1 MVLWK
6 PCRLERDRSLRPG
19 RGASSDSGQGLFLPG
34 ENRRRRRGARALAGS
49 MAARPLG
56 AIRRQAVSSLSS
68 LFGSLR
74 PEGDV
79 RWATLTLTA
88 IIGGRGTLDGRL
100 VPSECLGRKTYGR
113 YASGST
119 KRVGSAIRALFDLAI
134 DSKLRRCGLVRSHRR
149 SGHRRCDQRAGA
161 RDSAKDLAPR
171 PSKMRWSAPR
181 RPSVRSAPSR
191 PWRRYDRQ
199 GWNADIRRSCPFIG
213 ESRPYSVVFPS
224 KCSWALWASSHVRW
238 TVPSRCSGGP

>member
-1 MVLWK
+1 MLWK

-134 DSKLRRCGLVRSHRR
+134 DSKLRRCGLVRVRIGDLVTGDAIRERALVIQRKTSRPV
-149 SGHRRCDQRAGA
+149 HRRCAGA
-161 RDSAKDLAPR
+161 RRGDQ
-171 PSKMRWSAPR
+171 
-181 RPSVRSAPSR
+181 V
-191 PWRRYDRQ
+191 
-199 GWNADIRRSCPFIG
+199 
-213 ESRPYSVVFPS
+213 
-224 KCSWALWASSHVRW
+224 
-238 TVPSRCSGGP
+238 